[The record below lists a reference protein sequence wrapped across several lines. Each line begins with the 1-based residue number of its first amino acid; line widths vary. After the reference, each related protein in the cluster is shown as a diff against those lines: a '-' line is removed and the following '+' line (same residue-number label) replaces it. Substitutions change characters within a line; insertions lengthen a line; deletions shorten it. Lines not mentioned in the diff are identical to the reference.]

1 MHGVQASLPQYII
14 AKLGL
19 TRDPLAE
26 LEQDLS
32 LLDCPAPAPPQVNNK
47 YFQQIFSTSSSKYLS
62 PLQHSSTP
70 RTSDTETVDSDSGD
84 TAGAGQVN
92 TGL

>member
-1 MHGVQASLPQYII
+1 MQASLPQYII

-32 LLDCPAPAPPQVNNK
+32 LLDCPAPAPPQVNYK
-47 YFQQIFSTSSSKYLS
+47 YF
-62 PLQHSSTP
+62 
-70 RTSDTETVDSDSGD
+70 
-84 TAGAGQVN
+84 
-92 TGL
+92 

>member
-32 LLDCPAPAPPQVNNK
+32 LLDCPAPAPPQVKTTN
-47 YFQQIFSTSSSKYLS
+47 IFNV
-62 PLQHSSTP
+62 QF
-70 RTSDTETVDSDSGD
+70 
-84 TAGAGQVN
+84 
-92 TGL
+92 

>member
-1 MHGVQASLPQYII
+1 MALVGAFSVIIQLQTSRRFVSSSSARLPQYII

-32 LLDCPAPAPPQVNNK
+32 LLDCPAPAPPQVNYK
-47 YFQQIFSTSSSKYLS
+47 YF
-62 PLQHSSTP
+62 
-70 RTSDTETVDSDSGD
+70 
-84 TAGAGQVN
+84 
-92 TGL
+92 